1 MRYLVA
7 FSIACTLILAVT
19 IYMNRMHD
27 SLQQRLRQ
35 RFPAHEAATEQ
46 PGSSE
51 SQSNDYADYGT
62 EVTSNEF
69 FAITLVDSWITYRW
83 LLISI
88 TILVS
93 LFIAWLTRSWRGS

>member
-1 MRYLVA
+1 MRYLIA

-19 IYMNRMHD
+19 IHMNRMQD

-35 RFPAHEAATEQ
+35 RFPPGQTATEQ
-46 PGSSE
+46 PGKGE
-51 SQSNDYADYGT
+51 SQPNDHTDYGT
-62 EVTSNEF
+62 EVTSSDF
-69 FAITLVDSWITYRW
+69 FAITLVDSWIAYRW
-83 LLISI
+83 ILISI